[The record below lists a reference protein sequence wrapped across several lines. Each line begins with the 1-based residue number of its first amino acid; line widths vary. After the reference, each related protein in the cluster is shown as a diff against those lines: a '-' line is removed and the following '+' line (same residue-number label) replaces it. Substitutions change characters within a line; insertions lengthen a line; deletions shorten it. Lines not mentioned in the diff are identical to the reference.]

1 MGKMIELIALAGLC
15 IAGLAVFSLV
25 GVVFFVFKIVL
36 WAVFLP
42 FRLLFKLLWIPIGL
56 IGGLFS
62 LVAGAAILPILLVV
76 GLVVGLLALVVPM
89 IPFILLGLMIW
100 AFMRTRPAAAQS

>member
-1 MGKMIELIALAGLC
+1 MGKMIELIALAGLL

-89 IPFILLGLMIW
+89 IPFILLGLMVW
-100 AFMRTRPAAAQS
+100 AFMRKQPVAA

>member
-1 MGKMIELIALAGLC
+1 MGKMIELIALAGLL

-42 FRLLFKLLWIPIGL
+42 FLLLFKLLWIPIGL

-89 IPFILLGLMIW
+89 IPFILLGLMVW
-100 AFMRTRPAAAQS
+100 AFMRKQPVAA